1 MSVKLCYAPR
11 PGSRDDGC
19 KAQRTAILVFFPRW
33 EWIGADRDIHSRLGT
48 EREKES
54 NRVKKPSAEEKSVER
69 TVERVK
75 EERRAGVIENSDAV
89 SIPPF
94 SSPFHFVPLV
104 PRSPRSPP
112 PTGQFFHSNCAPIVW
127 SPWGSQSVPLPL
139 RSVPPLSFP
148 ATSAA
153 AAAALA

>member
-1 MSVKLCYAPR
+1 MSVKLCYVPR

-69 TVERVK
+69 TGERVK
-75 EERRAGVIENSDAV
+75 EERRAGGR
-89 SIPPF
+89 
-94 SSPFHFVPLV
+94 L
-104 PRSPRSPP
+104 
-112 PTGQFFHSNCAPIVW
+112 
-127 SPWGSQSVPLPL
+127 
-139 RSVPPLSFP
+139 
-148 ATSAA
+148 
-153 AAAALA
+153 